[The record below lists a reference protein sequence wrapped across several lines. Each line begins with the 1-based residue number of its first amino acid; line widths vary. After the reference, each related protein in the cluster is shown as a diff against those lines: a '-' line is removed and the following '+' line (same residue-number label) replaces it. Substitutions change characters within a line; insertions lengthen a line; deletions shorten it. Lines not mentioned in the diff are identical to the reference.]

1 MHYSE
6 IIAVDEMKCLADKL
20 WDDSFL
26 DQDKDYRAFLEE
38 ETVCTP
44 LGPDGPVVSPEVY
57 SEIRMMHYGLC
68 ETIVAKSQVSSNE
81 WEIARKDTLIQDM
94 SQRLQ

>member
-68 ETIVAKSQVSSNE
+68 ETIVAKKDCHLAEPSQ
-81 WEIARKDTLIQDM
+81 
-94 SQRLQ
+94 LQ